1 MLDRRPAAIRLLR
14 LAQSGLAREALAAAD
29 AAVAAEGAPPGE
41 KPAPEGGW
49 PSAPSARDA
58 WARDSGWLPSLHY
71 VRGVAHHWLGDHEAA
86 RVAAADIELTAQA
99 VDNAAWLCAGRTFA
113 VLQDIAMEPS
123 QDLTSGD
130 PLLRQLASAEADL
143 PELFPEPF
151 ALVSAHTTIG
161 RCYMVLRLYELALP
175 HFLRASEVIDAN
187 AELLR
192 VARVTMQLN
201 LAELHL
207 GWGTELRLLAGQE
220 AATEHEAAAEHDAAT
235 EHEAAALTHARR
247 AESTPPW
254 AETSAFRAKGTLV
267 AAFVDSREAQ
277 PQQSVD
283 RIQAAM
289 DAMNGRGQ
297 RVDRTMALMYQARAL
312 ARGGRLREALE
323 AAREACAV
331 LPDDAFSTLAAG
343 VLHTRA
349 QLQSKISGDHSI
361 LAYGDH
367 LAQVLWRQRQ
377 RTLDMVRSLQV
388 LERIRRERD
397 RIHTL
402 AYTDGLTGIG
412 NRHAFED
419 HISTLVARPEAPV
432 TVVIVDV
439 DELKLANDVHGHEAG
454 DDILR
459 TIAEVL
465 RALVGPGDVAV
476 RLGGDEF
483 VLVSGGL
490 AGQDVDEIAER
501 IGAEIVLALAG
512 AASVSVGAAHGRAL
526 DVSGA
531 LLRDADL
538 AMYERKRQR
547 RERTV
552 PTPRPDLQVLPS
564 G

>member
-1 MLDRRPAAIRLLR
+1 MHDRRPTAIRLLQV
-14 LAQSGLAREALAAAD
+14 AQSGLAPEALAAAEAEIAVQ
-29 AAVAAEGAPPGE
+29 AARRDEQPTVDGHPAA
-41 KPAPEGGW
+41 
-49 PSAPSARDA
+49 ARETWERA
-58 WARDSGWLPSLHY
+58 SGWLPSLHY
-71 VRGVAHHWLGDHEAA
+71 VRGVAQHWLGDHAAA
-86 RVAAADIELTAQA
+86 RVAAADIELTAQT
-99 VDNAAWLCAGRTFA
+99 VDNGAWLCVGRTFA

-143 PELFPEPF
+143 PERFSEPF

-161 RCYMVLRLYELALP
+161 RCYMALRLYELALP

-187 AELLR
+187 PELMR

-207 GWGTELRLLAGQE
+207 GWSIELRLLAGHE
-220 AATEHEAAAEHDAAT
+220 AATEHEAAAEHEAAT
-235 EHEAAALTHARR
+235 EHEAAALMHARR
-247 AESTPPW
+247 AESTP
-254 AETSAFRAKGTLV
+254 ALEETSAFRAKGALM
-267 AAFVDSREAQ
+267 AAFVDNADEQ

-289 DAMNGRGQ
+289 EALAGRGQ
-297 RVDRTMALMYQARAL
+297 RVDRAMALMYQARAL
-312 ARGGRLREALE
+312 ARGERLQEAL
-323 AAREACAV
+323 AAGREACDV
-331 LPDDAFSTLAAG
+331 LPDDAFSTLSAG

-349 QLQSKISGDHSI
+349 QLQSRISGDDAV

-377 RTLDMVRSLQV
+377 RTLDMARSLQL

-419 HISTLVARPEAPV
+419 HISALVARPEDGV

-439 DELKLANDVHGHEAG
+439 DELKLANDIHGHEAG

-483 VLVSGGL
+483 VLVSCALG
-490 AGQDVDEIAER
+490 GQDVEDIAER

-526 DVSGA
+526 DAAGS

-538 AMYERKRQR
+538 AMYERKRR
-547 RERTV
+547 RHERSPVTA
-552 PTPRPDLQVLPS
+552 DLQALPS